1 MRIEPM
7 MTLIDKLI
15 QVPSTTPTTKTS
27 PKNFDIKNYAKSITY
42 GGLDGIITTFAVV
55 AGAIGGNLG
64 ATTII
69 ILGFSN
75 LLADGFS
82 MAAGDYLSST
92 TEDDT
97 QPHQAIKNASITFLS
112 FNLFGLVP
120 LLAYLLVA
128 SWTQLPSTSTLLLAS
143 GIVSLALA
151 LLGYVKA
158 SITQQDK
165 KLEIIRTLLVGS
177 VAAAVAYGIGQLLG
191 CMV

>member
-1 MRIEPM
+1 MIS
-7 MTLIDKLI
+7 LIDKLT
-15 QVPSTTPTTKTS
+15 QTPTINQMKLPTSKTFAF
-27 PKNFDIKNYAKSITY
+27 KDYAKSITY

-92 TEDDT
+92 TEEHDE
-97 QPHQAIKNASITFLS
+97 PAQAIKNALMTFFS
-112 FNLFGLVP
+112 FNIFGLVP
-120 LLAYLLVA
+120 LLAYLFIA
-128 SWTQLPSTSTLLLAS
+128 SWTKLPATATLLLAS
-143 GIVSLALA
+143 TIVCFALA

-158 SITQQDK
+158 SITDQDK
-165 KLEIIRTLLVGS
+165 KIEILRTLLVGS
-177 VAAAVAYGIGQLLG
+177 VAAAVAYGIGQFLG
-191 CMV
+191 NII